1 MRYVPITFRGSSV
14 SPRALTSFAARTCPF
29 LSLCASGISLFCLPV
44 SVSFAHLPFFVSI
57 FQLVLVPVCA
67 SGIFPLLSRF
77 FSSYLPV
84 TVSFCICH
92 FLSHFYSPFV
102 ITRSRCPSLSKSRK
116 AAPHPQLPSRTPA
129 WTEKSEAENENE
141 RKLVKITRVFK

>member
-14 SPRALTSFAARTCPF
+14 SPRALISFAARTCPF

-57 FQLVLVPVCA
+57 FQLVFVPVCA
-67 SGIFPLLSRF
+67 SGIFPLLSLF

-84 TVSFCICH
+84 TVSFVHLPFSVSFLLTVCH
-92 FLSHFYSPFV
+92 HEVEVSV
-102 ITRSRCPSLSKSRK
+102 VVKIQKSRSPPPT
-116 AAPHPQLPSRTPA
+116 A
-129 WTEKSEAENENE
+129 
-141 RKLVKITRVFK
+141 ITHTGLDREEGRRE